1 MLRPILRRR
10 AMLGNIVGLTL
21 ALASTLAF
29 SQQKATID
37 PEAASVKTVQSLIS
51 QLKSASSEVQ
61 EINVHVKTATG
72 LATVASTNSDT
83 IGKAPPLKDAEVIED
98 KTLSIRNNDGVFD
111 IKVPLK
117 TAGGESYGSAAIML
131 AQEGLTIP
139 KAKEKAFAI
148 AKKIE
153 QAFAETN

>member
-1 MLRPILRRR
+1 MLRLILWRR
-10 AMLGNIVGLTL
+10 ALVGNVAGL
-21 ALASTLAF
+21 ALALTGTLAF
-29 SQQKATID
+29 SQQTATID
-37 PEAASVKTVQSLIS
+37 PEALSVKSVQSLIS
-51 QLKSASSEVQ
+51 QLKSASNDIQ
-61 EINVHVKTATG
+61 EINVHVKTPAG

-117 TAGGESYGSAAIML
+117 TASGESYGSAAIML
-131 AQEGLTIP
+131 GQAGLTIP
-139 KAKEKAFAI
+139 KAKEKAFDI

-153 QAFAETN
+153 QAFADVK